1 MAPIHAASQMGSLKC
16 VKFLV
21 SEQNSQLNSLDNEKA
36 TPLHFA
42 SSRGKIQVV
51 KWLLRHGARITL
63 DALGKR

>member
-21 SEQNSQLNSLDNEKA
+21 GEQNSQLNSLDNEKA

-42 SSRGKIQVV
+42 ASRGKIQVV

-63 DALGKR
+63 DVLGRR